1 MSRYLDTT
9 GQPSVAIAVCDRC
22 KMKVALSS
30 LTADR
35 NSPGLR
41 VCFPECNDEK
51 DPYRL
56 PAPKPDKISLRYPR
70 PDEPLS

>member
-1 MSRYLDTT
+1 MSLYLDTT
-9 GQPSVAIAVCDRC
+9 GQPTAAIAVCDRC
-22 KMKVALSS
+22 KMKVVLAELS
-30 LTADR
+30 ADR

-41 VCFPECNDEK
+41 VCPGCNDEK

-56 PAPKPDKISLRYPR
+56 PPPKPDKISLRYPR